1 VSADPYVDARTRV
14 LRNRLGITNAQELA
28 AAEARMAAAAE
39 RVLFAERL
47 VLGTFDLDH
56 LRALHRHLFGE
67 VYDWAGELRTVNM
80 TKGGTLFALAEWVE
94 PQTRQ
99 LLDRLRADGQLR
111 DLNRG
116 DFVTA
121 AGRLLSDLNALHPFR
136 EGNGR
141 VQRVFLQLLAN
152 AAGWQLEWA
161 SVDRSENDALSIAA
175 MADRDAFAPLIDRI
189 LHPAIA

>member
-1 VSADPYVDARTRV
+1 
-14 LRNRLGITNAQELA
+14 
-28 AAEARMAAAAE
+28 MAAAAE

-94 PQTRQ
+94 PQARQ

-111 DLNRG
+111 DLDRG

-189 LHPAIA
+189 LHPATG